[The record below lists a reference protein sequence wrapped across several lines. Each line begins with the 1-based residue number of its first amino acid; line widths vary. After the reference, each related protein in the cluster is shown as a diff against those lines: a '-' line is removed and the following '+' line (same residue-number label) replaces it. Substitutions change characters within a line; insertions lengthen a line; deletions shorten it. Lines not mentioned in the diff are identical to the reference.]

1 MGDNDFKMDAAT
13 LNIIIQ
19 GALAA
24 ILALIEM
31 GQQIYG
37 KAVIPD
43 LDDLA
48 IKNAKRQIKI
58 DAEKPQE
65 VPA

>member
-24 ILALIEM
+24 VAALVEI

-37 KAVIPD
+37 KSVIPD
-43 LDDLA
+43 LDDVA
-48 IKNAKRQIKI
+48 ISNAKRQVII
-58 DAEKPQE
+58 NAEKPQE